1 MGSRKQPSS
10 LTLIL
15 TTHCNMNC
23 RYCYQSVRE
32 ARSMEWPVARAAADL
47 ALSAPGNGTELTFYG
62 GEPLLEFDLMRRL
75 VEYVESARRRDERV
89 KYWVVTNGTL
99 ITDEVS
105 DFLAAHEFKLLLSFD
120 GVREAQDFRG
130 GGTFET
136 LDRVLDSLRERH
148 TDYFRRSVEI
158 SVTVS
163 PRAVRFLSD
172 SVDYLLG
179 KGVQEIDL
187 TPVMTTSPGWDDG
200 CLRELEA
207 QFERVLQSSLEHLE
221 KIGEV
226 PLLLYAGKGRLSGP
240 QVTSRAMCEIVDS
253 NSWAVDV
260 DGRVSGCTLFAPSI
274 QEFGSDLLREC
285 GPVLSLGHVT
295 DPDLLAKCASFPD
308 AVRRLPIFS
317 EKEKKYS
324 SYRACADCRF
334 FSACVTCPAS
344 IGFAEGNAD
353 PHRVPDYY
361 CAFNYTSLAS
371 RDGFPVQPTD
381 LEVVRGDRHREL
393 RLKWKTIGEEAR
405 RGARERTGAGER
417 AGSGRPS
424 E

>member
-1 MGSRKQPSS
+1 MDRTMGDHGRPSR

-15 TTHCNMNC
+15 TTRCNMNC
-23 RYCYQSVRE
+23 SY
-32 ARSMEWPVARAAADL
+32 
-47 ALSAPGNGTELTFYG
+47 PGDGTELTFYG
-62 GEPLLEFDLMRRL
+62 GEPLLEPGLMRRV
-75 VEYVESARRRDERV
+75 VEYAEDSRRSGERI

-105 DFLAAHEFKLLLSFD
+105 DFLAAHDFKIILSFD
-120 GVREAQDFRG
+120 GVRAAQDFRG
-130 GGTFET
+130 EGSFET

-148 TDYFRRSVEI
+148 PDYFRRAVEI

-163 PRAVRFLSD
+163 PPAVRFLAD

-187 TPVMTTSPGWDDG
+187 TPVMTPFPGWDESG
-200 CLRELEA
+200 RSELEA
-207 QFERVLQSSLEHLE
+207 QFERVLQTSLEHLE
-221 KIGEV
+221 KTGEV
-226 PLLLYAGKGRLSGP
+226 PLLLYAGKGHLSGP

-260 DGRVSGCTLFAPSI
+260 DGRVSGCTLFADSI
-274 QEFGSDLLREC
+274 QNFGSDLLREC
-285 GPVLSLGHVT
+285 RSVLSLGHVA
-295 DPDLLAKCASFPD
+295 DPDLRQRCESFTD
-308 AVRRLPIFS
+308 AVARLPIFS

-324 SYRACADCRF
+324 SHRRCANCRF
-334 FSACVTCPAS
+334 FAACVTCPAS
-344 IGFAEGNAD
+344 IGFAEGNTD

-361 CAFNYTSLAS
+361 CAFNYTALAS

-381 LEVVRGDRHREL
+381 LEIVRGDRHREL
-393 RLKWKTIGEEAR
+393 RLKWKAIGEEAR
-405 RGARERTGAGER
+405 REAAER
-417 AGSGRPS
+417 SGHQRPS

>member
-1 MGSRKQPSS
+1 MAANGETTR

-23 RYCYQSVRE
+23 SYCYQSVRE
-32 ARSMEWPVARAAADL
+32 PRSMEWSVAEAAVDL
-47 ALSAPGNGTELTFYG
+47 ALSAPGNRAEFTFYG
-62 GEPLLEFDLMRRL
+62 GEPLLEFDLMRRA
-75 VEYVESARRRDERV
+75 VKHAEAGRQPDERV

-99 ITDEVS
+99 ITDEIA
-105 DFLAAHEFKLLLSFD
+105 DFLAEHDFKLLLSFD
-120 GVREAQDFRG
+120 GVRAAQNFRG
-130 GGTFET
+130 EGSFET

-148 TDYFRRSVEI
+148 PDYFRRAVEI

-163 PRAVRFLSD
+163 PLAVRFLAD

-187 TPVMTTSPGWDDG
+187 TPVMTPSPGWDDD
-200 CLRELEA
+200 CLLELEA
-207 QFERVLQSSLEHLE
+207 QFGRVLRSSLAHLE
-221 KIGEV
+221 QTGEV
-226 PLLLYAGKGRLSGP
+226 PLLLYAGKGKLSGP

-253 NSWAVDV
+253 NSWAIDV
-260 DGRVSGCTLFAPSI
+260 DGRVSGCTLFAASI
-274 QEFGSDLLREC
+274 QEFGSPLLSEC
-285 GPVLSLGHVT
+285 RPVLSLGHVT
-295 DPDLLAKCASFPD
+295 DADLLAKCESFHD

-324 SYRACADCRF
+324 SYRRCADCRF
-334 FSACVTCPAS
+334 FAACVTCPAS
-344 IGFAEGNAD
+344 IGFAEGNTD

-361 CAFNYTSLAS
+361 CAFNYTAFAS

-381 LEVVRGDRHREL
+381 IEVIRGDRYREL
-393 RLKWKTIGEEAR
+393 RLKWKAIGEEAR
-405 RGARERTGAGER
+405 RGAGER
-417 AGSGRPS
+417 AGASGSSDSGRPL